1 MPFESSIVGMGRALA
16 LSVAFLGFVA
26 WTTARDMHMQKRFGD
41 LDENDDIDED
51 EFEKVF
57 HEPKVTDP
65 VEKARRQAALK
76 ENEQDIKIENED
88 FLEGKKTWS
97 SRLQPFDDLPDDE
110 FEEQKLGDIEN
121 TGKFARKLKYAQG
134 LINPPWPESR
144 DEASER
150 FFDKFRYS
158 RASVPYSVD
167 SIKEGDVSPVKN
179 QLSCGSCV
187 AFANMALIETCFKKK
202 AGIFG
207 DYSEQQ
213 LLDCGYEGKYGAS
226 GCRGAMPWIYA
237 KMVAEEKMM
246 LAGEIDYPY
255 EQKVTRTK
263 CPRRRPYNQGVRVS
277 KTWFTMDGTE
287 ELLKKMVAKYGAVGT
302 SVRGNG
308 TFQHYDEGIFAGC
321 TSQVTTHS
329 VAVVGYG
336 SERGVDYWI
345 VKNSWGPR
353 WGEKGFIR
361 IKRGVGMCGIGQTIV
376 TVDCEKVPGPTDTPT
391 TTKKPC
397 FDKYSD
403 CNKVAIPRC
412 DRMAADCPKTCGKC
426 EGQTPHPSNTCSNKW
441 GNCDKIAKSSCYKA
455 KYKKECCYA
464 CGLGTGMT
472 PVESNTCYD
481 KWPVMACN
489 FQKSYRSCNDADLTE
504 NCMKSCGKC

>member
-1 MPFESSIVGMGRALA
+1 M
-16 LSVAFLGFVA
+16 
-26 WTTARDMHMQKRFGD
+26 DMHMQKRYGD
-41 LDENDDIDED
+41 LDENDDIDET

-57 HEPKVTDP
+57 HQPKITDP
-65 VEKARRQAALK
+65 IEKARRQAALK
-76 ENEQDIKIENED
+76 ENEEDIKKENED
-88 FLEGKKTWS
+88 FLEGKKAWFS
-97 SRLQPFDDLPDDE
+97 AVQPFDDLPADE
-110 FEEQKLGDIEN
+110 FEEQKLGDDEN
-121 TGKFARKLKYAQG
+121 TGQYARKLKYAQG

-167 SIKEGDVSPVKN
+167 SIKKGDVSPVKN

-213 LLDCGYEGKYGAS
+213 LLDCGYQTHAS
-226 GCRGAMPWIYA
+226 GCRGARPWIYA
-237 KMVAEEKMM
+237 KMVEEKQMM

-255 EQKVTRTK
+255 KQKVTRNK
-263 CPRRRPYNQGVRVS
+263 CPRRRTYNQGVKLSR
-277 KTWFTMDGTE
+277 TWFTMDGDE
-287 ELLKKMVAKYGAVGT
+287 ELLKKMVAKFGIAGA

-308 TFQHYDEGIFAGC
+308 TFQHYEEGIFAGC
-321 TSQVTTHS
+321 KSKETTHS

-336 SERGVDYWI
+336 SERGQDYWI
-345 VKNSWGPR
+345 IKNSWGPN

-361 IKRGVGMCGIGQTIV
+361 MKRGVGMCGIGKTIV
-376 TVDCEKVPGPTDTPT
+376 TVECEKIPGPTDTPT

-397 FDKYSD
+397 FNKYSD
-403 CNKVAIPRC
+403 CDQIAIPRC
-412 DRMAADCPKTCGKC
+412 NKMADACPRTCGKC
-426 EGQTPHPSNTCSNKW
+426 EGQTPHPSNTCSNRW
-441 GNCDKIAKSSCYKA
+441 SNCDKIAKESCWDETV
-455 KYKKECCYA
+455 KKDCCYA

-472 PVESNTCYD
+472 PVESNTCYN
-481 KWPVMACN
+481 KWSTKGCK
-489 FQKSYRSCNDADLTE
+489 FQMGYRSCDDAE
-504 NCMKSCGKC
+504 VKANCMKACGKC